1 MPTPILGQHASITR
15 AFSEQDVKDFARLS
29 GDHNPIHLD
38 PEFAK
43 NTVFGQRIVHGVL
56 VSSLFSHLLAEKT
69 PGKGSIYLGQTFKF
83 KKPVFFDQTVTA
95 RVEVINVREDKPIV
109 TMSTVCR
116 NEAGEEL
123 ISGEAV
129 LMFDSTVEG

>member
-1 MPTPILGQHASITR
+1 MPTPKLGQKANITR
-15 AFSEQDVKDFARLS
+15 SFSEEDVKDFARLS
-29 GDHNPIHLD
+29 GDYNPIHID

-56 VSSLFSHLLAEKT
+56 VSSLFSNLLAEKV

-83 KKPVFFDQTVTA
+83 KKPVFFDQSITA
-95 RVEVINVREDKPIV
+95 SVEVINVREDKPIV
-109 TMSTVCR
+109 TMSTICK
-116 NEAGEEL
+116 NEQGEEL

-129 LMFDSTVEG
+129 LMFNPEIE

>member
-1 MPTPILGQHASITR
+1 MPTPKLGQQASITR
-15 AFSEQDVKDFARLS
+15 SFSEQDVKDFARLS
-29 GDHNPIHLD
+29 GDFNPIHID

-43 NTVFGQRIVHGVL
+43 TTVFGQRIVHGVL
-56 VSSLFSHLLAEKT
+56 VSSLFSNLLAEKV

-95 RVEVINVREDKPIV
+95 KVDVINVREDKPIV
-109 TMSTVCR
+109 TLKTTCT
-116 NEAGEEL
+116 NEKGEEV

-129 LMFDSTVEG
+129 LMFNPDID